1 MPRELFLATSGG
13 NCATVWSF
21 DGDGPE
27 GTQPGELEGHIA
39 PITSLSFTRQ
49 GRRLASGGRDGVVVV
64 WDVRKD
70 GVGVPVE
77 LLLLRTLFQACLEI
91 GRAFFSCSG
100 CKRGCNHLGIGLM
113 TKLKWGVL
121 PNFVVVWRS

>member
-1 MPRELFLATSGG
+1 MSGYPGKPSALAFDASGTLLATSGG

-39 PITSLSFTRQ
+39 AITSLSFTRQ

-64 WDVRKD
+64 WDLRKD
-70 GVGVPVE
+70 GVGVPVGVAVVE
-77 LLLLRTLFQACLEI
+77 DVIAMLAWRPD
-91 GRAFFSCSG
+91 GRSLAALDASG
-100 CKRGCNHLGIGLM
+100 TVTTWQLG
-113 TKLKWGVL
+113 
-121 PNFVVVWRS
+121 